1 MAVFTNRRPD
11 IKAPEGAAKGTG
23 NPTMAENLSQSMAWD
38 ETSDHGVNASE
49 RAQSIA
55 EMQHQRATVGNSLL
69 AGIKTSIVGTAV
81 RKAMAPS
88 FTAEPAFDTA
98 KSMQQDQRLRL
109 LGYTQEELEY
119 IGEATSPEEYQYL
132 NEQVMNHRAM
142 DGQISD
148 NPVTGIV
155 GQLVGDAPFAL
166 LPMGAAGIAGKTGM
180 AIRTGYRAGEMAV
193 TYYANSELGQPDW
206 VMAVA
211 GGIIGVDQLFDVRRA
226 VVGLSK
232 AETVA
237 GYAAKNEAVAKAAKD
252 DVFSTETGFGKRAEA
267 SGVKSDSPEILPDE
281 VSAKA
286 GRGIDPDAP
295 TVGAAETVA
304 EVPTTVTLVVG
315 KNETSYLT
323 QRLKRVVKV
332 TERSR
337 SSVKVAAKDLIG
349 HLKSR
354 KSGLSDGARELLNH
368 LPESI
373 NDFPVKLSASPNT
386 RSSFAYGADGRN
398 EVTLRTTALVGAQWR
413 TAGDALAA
421 APADIAVHELI
432 HAASSRILH
441 AVEKGWKGD
450 DATMAAVAELDSI
463 RKSLKGRLPN
473 QSQYPLKNTREFV
486 AELAN
491 NQQFVETLAKT
502 PWQKGKTMLTRAAE
516 SILKALG
523 FKGSDTA
530 LARSVQHL
538 ETLMRKQVQQADS
551 LNEFYS
557 RGMRDAFD
565 NANVA
570 GGATPLERARR
581 LEKGVRETLKQSFA
595 LYDNLAAG
603 SKELADLLV
612 SDATKVG
619 ARASSVVDHKRNLTI
634 EQNLRAA
641 KVEDAFVAA
650 MRQDGVGTFNMF
662 FNRTKAL
669 ESRQRLEHE
678 VSVYL
683 DSAYT
688 AELAGRAVPDAP
700 AEVADIVDAYRKS
713 GWAESWHEHVKTSG
727 LMQDGAMFEK
737 SANYSPRRYSA
748 AKFSKFE
755 PKAVQN
761 LLRGALRDLYPTMD
775 EEVLKRVSKTW
786 YDRTV
791 SGSRSKDRGGQ
802 WKNLLQGMDNDELFM
817 AMREAGI
824 DDAAIKQFMNV
835 NVPSTGATGQAKNL
849 RKRLRLNV
857 SKEFVVDESTGET
870 LRLLDVMDTRL
881 MQNMHGYTNSMSGRV
896 AFARRGIND
905 LSVVEKQIQ
914 SVTAD
919 MLKRSEDSTKW
930 ARAVDDTIDHILG
943 FPVGTDI
950 PELMRGA
957 SNVAN
962 TVMLKNSGLYQL
974 TDMSIAMKEFGMT
987 RTLRAMAE
995 TGLLRKA
1002 DAVVKDSSTRER
1014 LHSILNG
1021 GYQNEARYRHIQTY
1035 CEDNLDL
1042 TMTSQIMQTTQNMAQ
1057 AARLVNGFSMVHRMM
1072 ANLNSGMLVD
1082 EVEQMLKGGSSRIL
1096 KEHGLTDEMA
1106 QKMQAA
1112 YAKDSTGLLPREL
1125 QQELELVSTRAM
1137 DLVMQNI
1144 RTGETSHFAQFS
1156 PVGKLVIGYQ
1166 SFAIA
1171 ATNKLLRRHL
1181 ANGDYAGLALLMT
1194 YQYPLMLLATHA
1206 KLAMDGK
1213 EAKSPYELAMS
1224 AAMNMSAIGGVSL
1237 LSPLFLGESPRHSL
1251 TSLGYITQSIGAVQE
1266 TLEDGRLD
1274 TQRMSKVLPFAQ
1286 EFMPLRAVINNMGE

>member
-23 NPTMAENLSQSMAWD
+23 NATMAENLSQSMAWD

-49 RAQSIA
+49 RAQSVV

-98 KSMQQDQRLRL
+98 KIMQQDQRLRL

-119 IGEATSPEEYQYL
+119 VGEATSPEEYQYL
-132 NEQVMNHRAM
+132 NEQVLNHRAM

-148 NPVTGIV
+148 NPVTGIA
-155 GQLVGDAPFAL
+155 GQLVGDAPFVL

-180 AIRTGYRAGEMAV
+180 AIRTGYRVGEMAV

-252 DVFSTETGFGKRAEA
+252 DIFSTETGFGKRAEA

-315 KNETSYLT
+315 KNETSYISKKLSKPVT
-323 QRLKRVVKV
+323 VASNSNARVEV
-332 TERSR
+332 TVGGLIEHLRSR
-337 SSVKVAAKDLIG
+337 S
-349 HLKSR
+349 
-354 KSGLSDGARELLNH
+354 SGLSDGARELLNH
-368 LPESI
+368 LPQSI
-373 NDFPVKLSASPNT
+373 SDVPVSLSANPRT
-386 RSSFAYGADGRN
+386 RSSFSYGSSGDRLL
-398 EVTLRTTALVGAQWR
+398 LRTEADEGTVFKTAQ
-413 TAGDALAA
+413 DALSAVSG
-421 APADIAVHELI
+421 DIAVHELI
-432 HAASSRILH
+432 HAASSRVLR
-441 AVEKGWKGD
+441 AVERGWQGD
-450 DATMAAVAELDSI
+450 EATMAAVAELDSI
-463 RKSLKGRLPN
+463 RSALKGKLPN
-473 QSQYPLKNTREFV
+473 QTQYPLKNTREFV

-491 NQQFVETLAKT
+491 NQKFVETLAKT
-502 PWQKGKTMLTRAAE
+502 PWQQGKTMLTKAVE

-523 FKGSDTA
+523 FKGTDTA

-538 ETLMRKQVQQADS
+538 ETLMQKQVQQADS
-551 LNEFYS
+551 INTFLS
-557 RGMRDAFD
+557 GGLRDAFD
-565 NANVA
+565 NANIA
-570 GGATPLERARR
+570 GASTPLERARR
-581 LEKGVRETLKQSFA
+581 LEKGVRSALKQSFA

-619 ARASSVVDHKRNLTI
+619 ERASSVVDHKRNLTI

-650 MRQDGVGTFNMF
+650 MRQDGVGAFDMF
-662 FNRTKAL
+662 FSRAKAL

-700 AEVADIVDAYRKS
+700 AEIADIVDAYRKS
-713 GWAESWHEHVKTSG
+713 GWAESWHEHVKASG
-727 LMQDGAMFEK
+727 LMKDGAMFEK
-737 SANYSPRRYSA
+737 SANYAPRRYSA
-748 AKFSKFE
+748 AKFSQFE

-761 LLRGALRDLYPTMD
+761 LLREALKDLYPSMD
-775 EEVLKRVSKTW
+775 KDVLKRVSKTW

-791 SGSRSKDRGGQ
+791 SGPRSKDRGGQ

-824 DDAAIKQFMNV
+824 DDATIKQFMGV

-857 SKEFVVDESTGET
+857 SKEFVVNESTGET

-919 MLKRSEDSTKW
+919 MLKRGEDSTKW
-930 ARAVDDTIDHILG
+930 ARAVDDAIDHILG

-974 TDMSIAMKEFGMT
+974 TDMSIAMKEFGMA
-987 RTLRAMAE
+987 RTLRAMAG

-1213 EAKSPYELAMS
+1213 EAKSPYELTMS

>member
-1 MAVFTNRRPD
+1 MAVFDNRRPD
-11 IKAPEGAAKGTG
+11 IKTPEAAAKGTG
-23 NPTMAENLSQSMAWD
+23 NTTMAENLSQSMAWD

-49 RAQSIA
+49 RAQSVA

-69 AGIKTSIVGTAV
+69 AGMKTSIVGTAV

-88 FTAEPAFDTA
+88 FTAEPSFDTA
-98 KSMQQDQRLRL
+98 KVMQNDQRLRL

-119 IGEATSPEEYQYL
+119 VGEATSPEEYQYL
-132 NEQVMNHRAM
+132 NEAVLKHRAM
-142 DGQISD
+142 DGEVSD

-180 AIRTGYRAGEMAV
+180 AIRAGYRAGELAV

-267 SGVKSDSPEILPDE
+267 SGVKSDSPEIVPDE

-295 TVGAAETVA
+295 TAGVVDVTESV
-304 EVPTTVTLVVG
+304 VSTVTLVVG
-315 KNETSYLT
+315 GNKTSYT
-323 QRLKRVVKV
+323 TKRLRKPVTVAPNSKARVRV
-332 TERSR
+332 T
-337 SSVKVAAKDLIG
+337 AGALID
-349 HLKSR
+349 HLKTR
-354 KSGLSDGARELLNH
+354 GTGLSDGAVELLNH
-368 LPESI
+368 LPASVR
-373 NDFPVKLSASPNT
+373 DTQVHLSANPNT
-386 RSSFAYGADGRN
+386 RSAFAYGGGVDTL
-398 EVTLRTTALVGAQWR
+398 TLRTTAKEGTVFVTDKDVLNAV
-413 TAGDALAA
+413 AGDV
-421 APADIAVHELI
+421 AVHELI
-432 HAASSRILH
+432 HAASSRILR

-450 DATMAAVAELDSI
+450 DATMAAVVELDSI
-463 RKSLKGRLPN
+463 RKSMKGRLRN

-619 ARASSVVDHKRNLTI
+619 ERASSIVDHKRNLTL

-650 MRQDGVGTFNMF
+650 MRQDGVGSLDMF
-662 FNRTKAL
+662 FNRAKAL
-669 ESRQRLEHE
+669 ESRQHLEHE

-683 DSAYT
+683 DNAYT

-700 AEVADIVDAYRKS
+700 AEIADIVDAYRKS

-727 LMQDGAMFEK
+727 LMKDGAMFEK
-737 SANYSPRRYSA
+737 SANYAPRRYSA
-748 AKFSKFE
+748 AKFAKAE
-755 PKAVQN
+755 PKAVQT
-761 LLRGALRDLYPTMD
+761 LLREALKDLYPTMD
-775 EEVLKRVSKTW
+775 PDVLKRVSKTW

-791 SGSRSKDRGGQ
+791 SGTRSKDQGGQ

-817 AMREAGI
+817 AMRDAGI
-824 DDAAIKQFMNV
+824 DDAAIKQFMDV

-870 LRLLDVMDTRL
+870 MRLLDVMDTRL
-881 MQNMHGYTNSMSGRV
+881 MQNMHSYTNSMSGRV

-919 MLKRSEDSTKW
+919 MLKRGEDSSKW
-930 ARAVDDTIDHILG
+930 ARAIDDTIDYILG

-974 TDMSIAMKEFGMT
+974 TDMSIAMKEFGMA

-1002 DAVVKDSSTRER
+1002 DAVVKDTSTRDR

-1096 KEHGLTDEMA
+1096 KDHGLTDEMA

-1112 YAKDSTGLLPREL
+1112 YAKNSTGLLPREL

-1266 TLEDGRLD
+1266 TLQDGRLD

-1286 EFMPLRAVINNMGE
+1286 EFMPLRALINNMGE